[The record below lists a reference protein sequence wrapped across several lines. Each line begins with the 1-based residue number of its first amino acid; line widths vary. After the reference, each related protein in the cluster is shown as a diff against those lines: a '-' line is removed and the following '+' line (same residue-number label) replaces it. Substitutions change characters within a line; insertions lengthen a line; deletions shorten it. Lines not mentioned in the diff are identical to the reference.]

1 MSKQLL
7 INVTAGLTRTALVE
21 DGLLQEV
28 NLEKSNEARLVGN
41 IYKGKVSR
49 VMPGM
54 QAAFVDIGEERAG
67 FLHESDIPLLN
78 QEGLDQD
85 GLEQPGQEVRNNLSS
100 IHDGKSLLVQVVK
113 SPFGTKGARLSMRLS
128 LSARYLVYMPQSN
141 HLGISQRIE
150 NEEERERL
158 KGLISD
164 LSEQQSFRGGFIART
179 AAEGAS
185 SEQLDTDMAYLK
197 GRWHEVVE
205 LSKKSKPPAN
215 IHADIPLALRAVRD
229 ISSSGLDAIQ
239 VDSKHDFE
247 SIKEFTSKYCPNL
260 APLVSHYQEP
270 RPLCD
275 LFSIEDEITRALQPS
290 VPLKSGGS
298 LVIEQTEA
306 MVTIDVNTG
315 AFVGNRDLEETVFRT
330 NLEAAS
336 ALARQLRLRN
346 LGGII
351 VIDFIDMEL
360 KDHQRQVIRALEA
373 ALEHDKAT
381 TIVSEFSKIG
391 LIEMTR
397 KRASESLISALC
409 EPCPECLGSAVVKSA
424 ETIGFD
430 LYREVLRRCLKLQ
443 PKSILVWVSEQL
455 SEYLQKEGI
464 GLITELEAQ
473 LSCTIEKRVESRYS
487 RDQFDIVPLENL

>member
-54 QAAFVDIGEERAG
+54 QATFVDIGEERAG

-78 QEGLDQD
+78 QD
-85 GLEQPGQEVRNNLSS
+85 GLEQPGQEGRNNLSS
-100 IHDGKSLLVQVVK
+100 IHDGKSLLVQVIK
-113 SPFGTKGARLSMRLS
+113 SPAGTKGARLSMRLS
-128 LSARYLVYMPQSN
+128 LSARYLVFMPQSN

-185 SEQLDTDMAYLK
+185 SEQLDTDIAYLK
-197 GRWHEVVE
+197 GRWQEVVE

-215 IHADIPLALRAVRD
+215 IHVDIPLALRTVRD
-229 ISSSGLDAIQ
+229 ISNSGLDAIQ
-239 VDSKHDFE
+239 VDSKYDFE
-247 SIKEFTSKYCPNL
+247 SIKEFTSKYCLCL
-260 APLVSHYQEP
+260 APLVSHYQKP
-270 RPLCD
+270 MPLFD

-290 VPLKSGGS
+290 VPLKLGGS

-336 ALARQLRLRN
+336 ELSRQLRLRN

-381 TIVSEFSKIG
+381 TTVSQFSKIG

-397 KRASESLISALC
+397 KRVSENLINALC

-443 PKSILVWVSEQL
+443 PKSILVLVSEQL

-473 LSCTIEKRVESRYS
+473 LCPIEKRVESRYS